1 MHKRKIWVIKAF
13 LRGAWGVLERVGR
26 KIEAPEED
34 RDSTE
39 RSTESINLNPWEFPK
54 TKPPTQ
60 EHSWAGA
67 RPPAHM

>member
-1 MHKRKIWVIKAF
+1 MFERKSKKMHKRKIWVIKAF

-39 RSTESINLNPWEFPK
+39 RSTESINLDP
-54 TKPPTQ
+54 
-60 EHSWAGA
+60 
-67 RPPAHM
+67 